1 LKHKNARLFA
11 KHISRVLL
19 ATWVNSVLGA
29 LHTRHNNCF
38 NLSCLFL
45 FVSGFVNGQPDADL
59 RAEKPED
66 RKALLFSFFLL
77 PVVSPFLP
85 NTSGTRDRVFHSRR
99 FLFDL
104 GSSARS
110 T

>member
-1 LKHKNARLFA
+1 M
-11 KHISRVLL
+11 
-19 ATWVNSVLGA
+19 
-29 LHTRHNNCF
+29 
-38 NLSCLFL
+38 CLVRCTLDTITASICLVSFL
-45 FVSGFVNGQPDADL
+45 FVSGSVNGQPDADL
-59 RAEKPED
+59 QAEKPED
-66 RKALLFSFFLL
+66 RKALLFSFVLL